1 MPARI
6 NCSDIFSNKSGGLT
20 MNFRKLN
27 NYIAAAIFV
36 VTLIMYAATTQSS
49 VAFWD
54 CGEFAATANSM
65 EVPHPPG
72 APLFTLIGRVAMMT
86 PFVSDPGFRIN
97 LISALAS
104 AITIMF
110 MYLISVRV
118 ISRWKGFPTDLMGA
132 ITVFAASAIGSL
144 LFSVTDTFWFNAVES
159 EVYALSMLFV
169 SCVVWLGLVWFE
181 KADEPG
187 SEKYLLLSAYLM
199 GLSIGIH
206 QLSLLAY
213 FTVALFIYFRYNDF
227 EWKKFFYFGAI
238 AVLSFGVIYPVI
250 VEWLPGIL
258 DGDVEIGPI
267 HITESFTLKLMPL
280 VIIIAAI
287 YGIYRSEK
295 THRRIL
301 NLSLLA
307 ALLVVLGYSTYT
319 LILVR
324 ANANPPIN
332 ENNPSTLTRL
342 VTYLNRE
349 QYGEQPSI
357 FKRRWDTNDPAHIRN
372 YEKYSSDLDYFARY
386 QFGHMFLR
394 YIGWNFIGR
403 AGDIQEAPVAYIGT
417 ERGWFDGLRGYPARY
432 FAIPLLV
439 SIFGLWYHFKKDWKF
454 GLAFLTLFMVMGPV
468 LAIYFN
474 MAEPQPRERDY
485 FFVGAFFVMALW
497 IGIGVSGLL
506 EMAVEYFKSSKA
518 RLYAAAELSIVF
530 FLILP
535 LNMFAENLYTHDRHG
550 NYIPFDYSYNILQ
563 SCKKNAILFTNGD
576 NDTFPLWYLQEVMGV
591 RTDIRIVNLSLLNT
605 DWYILQLKNGT
616 PHGALKVPISLSDQN
631 IEQVSPIQWRP
642 TTVRVPVPPEV
653 YAAFGVTDT
662 SITNR
667 GEIQFVMNPT
677 LGGNEVSG
685 IRVQD
690 ILVRDILLT
699 NKWERPVYFA
709 VTVASSNF
717 IGLDRY
723 LQMQGM
729 ALQVMPFS
737 QQTPDG
743 QYAVDPAIMKQ
754 CLLNNPSKVYTEPHY
769 GFRFTNLD
777 NPNVYYDDNGR
788 RLTLNYRNPFMRMA
802 IYYLQRGDTAS
813 TVATLDRMEAK
824 VPIEVVPMDYRI
836 LSDVARIYLLAG
848 SKVKFEKYSL
858 IVERDALAA
867 IERNPMDVR
876 SAYNPYRILLD
887 IYDVNSEYQKEIDLL
902 SRLQAMFPNETGI
915 PLRIKE
921 LQSLLAQKAGPE
933 VDSIHK

>member
-1 MPARI
+1 
-6 NCSDIFSNKSGGLT
+6 
-20 MNFRKLN
+20 MNLRKLN
-27 NYIAAAIFV
+27 SYIAAAIFV
-36 VTLIMYAATTQSS
+36 ISLIMYASTTQSS

-54 CGEFAATANSM
+54 CGEFAATAFAM

-104 AITIMF
+104 AVTIMF

-118 ISRWKGFPTDLMGA
+118 ISRWKGFPTDAMGA

-159 EVYALSMLFV
+159 EVYALSMFFV
-169 SCVVWLGLVWFE
+169 TCVAWLGLVWFE

-187 SEKYLLLSAYLM
+187 NERYLLLIAYLM

-213 FTVALFIYFRYNDF
+213 FTVAMFIYFRYNEF
-227 EWKKFFYFGAI
+227 EWKKFAYFGAI
-238 AVLSFGVIYPVI
+238 TVLSFGVIYPVI

-267 HITESFTLKLMPL
+267 HITESYVLKLLPL
-280 VIIIAAI
+280 VLIIAAI

-295 THRRIL
+295 EHRRIL
-301 NLSLLA
+301 NLCLLA
-307 ALLVVLGYSTYT
+307 TLLVVLGYSTYT

-332 ENNPSTLTRL
+332 ENDPSTLTKL

-349 QYGEQPSI
+349 QYGEQPSL
-357 FKRRWDTNDPAHIRN
+357 FKRRWDTSDPGHLQN
-372 YEKYSSDLDYFARY
+372 YQKYSSDWDYFTRY

-394 YIGWNFIGR
+394 YVGWNFIGR
-403 AGDIQEAPVAYIGT
+403 AGDIQEAPVAYVKAP
-417 ERGWFDGLRGYPARY
+417 EGWFDGIRGYPARY
-432 FAIPLLV
+432 FAIPLLI
-439 SIFGLWYHFKKDWKF
+439 SLFGLWYHIKKDWKF
-454 GLAFLTLFMVMGPV
+454 GLAFLTLFVVMGPA

-506 EMAVEYFKSSKA
+506 EMASEYVKDRKA
-518 RLYAAAELSIVF
+518 RLYTAAGLSLVF
-530 FLILP
+530 FMALP
-535 LNMFAENLYTHDRHG
+535 FNMFAENRYSHDRHG

-605 DWYILQLKNGT
+605 RWYILQLKNGT

-631 IEQVSPIQWRP
+631 IEEISPVQWRP
-642 TTVRVPVPPEV
+642 TTVRIPVPSEV
-653 YAAFGVTDT
+653 YAGFGVTDT

-667 GEIQFVMNPT
+667 GEIQFTMNPT
-677 LGGNEVSG
+677 LAGGEVSG
-685 IRVQD
+685 VRVQD

-699 NKWERPVYFA
+699 NKWERPIYFA
-709 VTVASSNF
+709 VTVANSNF

-729 ALQVMPFS
+729 ALQVMPFN

-743 QYAVDPAIMKQ
+743 QYAVNPVIMKE
-754 CLLNNPSKVYTEPHY
+754 CLMNDPGRAYTEPHY

-777 NPNVYYDDNGR
+777 NPDVYYDDNGR
-788 RLTLNYRNPFMRMA
+788 RLTLNYRNPFMRLA
-802 IYYLQRGDTAS
+802 IYYLQRGDTTS
-813 TVATLDRMEAK
+813 TAAALDRMESK
-824 VPIEVVPMDYRI
+824 VPLEVVPMDYRI
-836 LSDVARIYLLAG
+836 LSDVARIYLFAG
-848 SKVKFEKYSL
+848 ARDKYDKYSSM
-858 IVERDALAA
+858 VERDALAA

-876 SAYNPYRILLD
+876 SSYNPYRILID
-887 IYDVNSEYQKEIDLL
+887 MYDLKHEYQKEIDILEKL
-902 SRLQAMFPNETGI
+902 QSMFPAEKSIQYRISELQALVKAKTALGGD
-915 PLRIKE
+915 
-921 LQSLLAQKAGPE
+921 SLGK
-933 VDSIHK
+933 